1 MRPAIRASVLIRGRL
16 MNASPEPKMLRLDDV
31 PGEIIYAIV
40 EYLSASDIAILR
52 LVNGRLKVFSAKNVN
67 LTKRM

>member
-1 MRPAIRASVLIRGRL
+1 
-16 MNASPEPKMLRLDDV
+16 MLRLDDV

>member
-1 MRPAIRASVLIRGRL
+1 